1 MSASAPIS
9 PIIVCRRFWHREI
22 SAACQRPTATGFWS
36 ARRPRIGWRCRII
49 RPGIRSTPCAAR
61 AYRSRLTGR
70 FSDAAKFKH
79 MTFGHRLLTRY
90 AAQDRAL
97 ACQIMPD
104 AMYTDG
110 TIETAMLYGARGA
123 HAVLAV
129 ALRLNEEGLFAELR
143 SQGLVPPRAAA
154 ARSGAPIVL
163 QSRAAVGPSVRNL
176 YYDCVAHDWDSPSFP
191 TWPSFCAWR
200 VPGRAE
206 MLFHSAYF
214 AYILLDFGAVT
225 RHNERSFEAA
235 SIENYWLADNF
246 ADPNAIHI
254 VRDSDE
260 AMVVSWTPMPVRPP
274 PSRRR
279 LNLACRS
286 SLRYGRDFG
295 CGACANSTLQL
306 ATAIKPI
313 IYAFRSDGVRK
324 PMTQLGMPPR
334 PARANSLWFFGD
346 AFGEFTEGVSP
357 AVLLLL
363 RAWWLILYS
372 GATLSARSGRAFQR
386 SQIALKQFLHRCRQ
400 RRA

>member
-1 MSASAPIS
+1 MVGFWGERFRSDFTDYCLPSLLAP
-9 PIIVCRRFWHREI
+9 RNLGGL
-22 SAACQRPTATGFWS
+22 SAADGHRFLVCTTA
-36 ARRPRIGWRCRII
+36 AVGWRCRII
-49 RPGIRSTPCAAR
+49 RPEFARTPCAAR
-61 AYRSRLTGR
+61 AYRSRLTGK

-176 YYDCVAHDWDSPSFP
+176 YYDCVAHDWDSPSFS

-206 MLFHSAYF
+206 MLFHSAY
-214 AYILLDFGAVT
+214 
-225 RHNERSFEAA
+225 
-235 SIENYWLADNF
+235 LA
-246 ADPNAIHI
+246 
-254 VRDSDE
+254 
-260 AMVVSWTPMPVRPP
+260 
-274 PSRRR
+274 
-279 LNLACRS
+279 
-286 SLRYGRDFG
+286 
-295 CGACANSTLQL
+295 
-306 ATAIKPI
+306 
-313 IYAFRSDGVRK
+313 
-324 PMTQLGMPPR
+324 
-334 PARANSLWFFGD
+334 
-346 AFGEFTEGVSP
+346 
-357 AVLLLL
+357 
-363 RAWWLILYS
+363 
-372 GATLSARSGRAFQR
+372 
-386 SQIALKQFLHRCRQ
+386 
-400 RRA
+400 